1 MQEAAMPI
9 IALDWIYVLGEDFDY
24 PIGQYLSADCR
35 EGCAFQ
41 DRRGARRLEI
51 HPDGTLRIP
60 AGYAWDGCTPK
71 FALWDIVIGTPDG
84 MPNQTTQKP
93 KAYYAS
99 LVHDALYQFLD
110 AGSPITREQADQLF
124 LELLTRDGFAPRQL
138 YYRAVRLFG
147 GLFRPFTRWKRRYQG
162 QRVPL

>member
-1 MQEAAMPI
+1 MAI
-9 IALDWIYVLGEDFDY
+9 ISLDWIYILAEDFTYD
-24 PIGQYLSADCR
+24 ISKYLPVDFR

-41 DRRGARRLEI
+41 DRKGTRRLEI
-51 HPDGTLRIP
+51 RPDGTVRIP

-84 MPNQTTQKP
+84 MPNQETKKP

-99 LVHDALYQFLD
+99 LLHDALYQFLD
-110 AGSPITREQADQLF
+110 DGLPLRREQADQLF

-147 GLFRPFTRWKRRYQG
+147 GLFRPFTRWKRSYQG

>member
-1 MQEAAMPI
+1 MPI
-9 IALDWIYVLGEDFDY
+9 ISLDWIYVLGEDFTYDMSPYLPADY
-24 PIGQYLSADCR
+24 R

-41 DRRGARRLEI
+41 DRKGKRRLEI
-51 HPDGTLRIP
+51 RPDGTVRIP

-84 MPNQTTQKP
+84 MPNPDTKQP
-93 KAYYAS
+93 KAYFAS
-99 LVHDALYQFLD
+99 LLHDALYQFLD
-110 AGSPITREQADQLF
+110 AGLPITRKQADQLF
-124 LELLTRDGFAPRQL
+124 LDLLTRDQFTPRQL

-147 GLFRPFTRWKRRYQG
+147 GFFRHFTKWKRRYKG